1 MQRRC
6 THIRS
11 TLRDRI
17 FLVVNGL
24 LLTAFF
30 ILLIYP
36 LLFVII
42 ASFSG
47 QATTMTLSLWPKNIS
62 WAGYEAV
69 FEYDLIWVGY
79 RNSLVYLVLGTVT
92 SLVVTVSCAYPLS
105 RSDYKGG
112 PVIMALSVFTM
123 YFSGGLI
130 PTYLLIRDL
139 KLLDS
144 AWALI
149 LPGSLSVYNMIVM
162 RTYFKT
168 QIPGELL
175 EASQLDGCGDFRY
188 LIQIVLPLSGPII
201 AVIALYVAVGQWNSY
216 FDAIVYLSTREK
228 MPLPVFLREI
238 LVLNSSNGTGQMTVT
253 QQMATSAEALA
264 ALERRKEI
272 MKYSLIIV
280 ASAPV
285 MIIYPFVQRFFVKGV
300 MIGAV
305 KG

>member
-1 MQRRC
+1 MHKSHG
-6 THIRS
+6 HIRS
-11 TLRDRI
+11 SLNDRI
-17 FLVVNGL
+17 FLLINGL

-30 ILLIYP
+30 ILLLYP

-47 QATTMTLSLWPKNIS
+47 QATVMTLSLWPKSIS
-62 WAGYEAV
+62 WEGYKAV
-69 FEYDLIWVGY
+69 FEYESIWTGY
-79 RNSLVYLVLGTVT
+79 RNSLIYLILATLV
-92 SLVVTVSCAYPLS
+92 SLVVTVCCAYPLS
-105 RSDYKGG
+105 RRDFKARNW
-112 PVIMALSVFTM
+112 IMALCVFTM

-139 KLLDS
+139 RMLDS
-144 AWALI
+144 VWALI

-162 RTYFKT
+162 RTYFQT
-168 QIPGELL
+168 QVPYDLL

-188 LIQIVLPLSGPII
+188 LIQIVLPLSGPIL

-216 FDAIVYLSTREK
+216 FDALVFLSSREK
-228 MPLPVFLREI
+228 MPLTIFLREI
-238 LVLNSSNGTGQMTVT
+238 LVLNSMNGQQST
-253 QQMATSAEALA
+253 QLIGSAETLA
-264 ALERRKEI
+264 AMERRKEI
-272 MKYSLIIV
+272 MKYSLIVV

-285 MIIYPFVQRFFVKGV
+285 MMAYPFVQRFFVKGV

>member
-1 MQRRC
+1 MKKG
-6 THIRS
+6 IRN
-11 TLRDRI
+11 RWDDRI
-17 FLVVNGL
+17 FLWINGI

-30 ILLIYP
+30 VILLYP
-36 LLFVII
+36 LLFVIV

-47 QATTMTLSLWPKNIS
+47 QATVMTLSLWPKSIS
-62 WAGYEAV
+62 WVGYKAV
-69 FEYDLIWVGY
+69 FEYVFIWLGY
-79 RNSLVYLVLGTVT
+79 RNSLFYLVLGTVV
-92 SLVVTVSCAYPLS
+92 SLIVTILCAYPLS
-105 RSDYKGG
+105 RYDFKGSKFMMG
-112 PVIMALSVFTM
+112 LCVFTM

-139 KLLDS
+139 HMLDS
-144 AWALI
+144 VWALV
-149 LPGSLSVYNMIVM
+149 LPGSLNVYNMIVM

-188 LIQIVLPLSGPII
+188 LLQIVLPLSGPII
-201 AVIALYVAVGQWNSY
+201 AVISLYVAVGLWNSY
-216 FDAIVYLSTREK
+216 FDPLIYLSTREK

-238 LVLNSSNGTGQMTVT
+238 LILNSFDGQQTT
-253 QQMATSAEALA
+253 QLVGSAETQA

-285 MIIYPFVQRFFVKGV
+285 MMIYPFVQKFFVKGV
-300 MIGAV
+300 MIGAI

>member
-1 MQRRC
+1 MKNRIHSRWN
-6 THIRS
+6 
-11 TLRDRI
+11 DRL
-17 FLVVNGL
+17 FLWINGI

-30 ILLIYP
+30 IILLYP
-36 LLFVII
+36 LLFVIV

-47 QATTMTLSLWPKNIS
+47 QATVMTLSLWPKSIT
-62 WAGYEAV
+62 WVGYKAV
-69 FEYDLIWVGY
+69 FDYVFIWIGY
-79 RNSLVYLVLGTVT
+79 RNSLFYLVLGTFV
-92 SLVVTVSCAYPLS
+92 SLVVTILCAYPLS
-105 RSDYKGG
+105 RSDFKGRG
-112 PVIMALSVFTM
+112 VMMGLCVFTM

-139 KLLDS
+139 RMLDS
-144 AWALI
+144 VWALV
-149 LPGSLSVYNMIVM
+149 LPGSLNVYNMIVM
-162 RTYFKT
+162 RTYFRS

-188 LIQIVLPLSGPII
+188 LLQIVIPLSGPII
-201 AVIALYVAVGQWNSY
+201 AVIALYVAVGLWNSY
-216 FDAIVYLSTREK
+216 FDPLIFLSTREK

-238 LVLNSSNGTGQMTVT
+238 LILNSFDGQQTT
-253 QQMATSAEALA
+253 QLVGSAETLA

-285 MIIYPFVQRFFVKGV
+285 MLIYPFVQKFFVKGV

>member
-112 PVIMALSVFTM
+112 SVIMALSVFTM

-130 PTYLLIRDL
+130 PTFLLYKNTYHLYNSYLA
-139 KLLDS
+139 LL
-144 AWALI
+144 
-149 LPGSLSVYNMIVM
+149 LPGAISSWNLIVM
-162 RTYFKT
+162 RTSFRA
-168 QIPGELL
+168 IPQSL
-175 EASQLDGCGDFRY
+175 E
-188 LIQIVLPLSGPII
+188 
-201 AVIALYVAVGQWNSY
+201 
-216 FDAIVYLSTREK
+216 
-228 MPLPVFLREI
+228 
-238 LVLNSSNGTGQMTVT
+238 
-253 QQMATSAEALA
+253 
-264 ALERRKEI
+264 
-272 MKYSLIIV
+272 
-280 ASAPV
+280 
-285 MIIYPFVQRFFVKGV
+285 
-300 MIGAV
+300 
-305 KG
+305 